1 MLVMSVVVEADDV
14 DWRKRKPKDGAEM
27 GRPRVRKKS
36 EGFIRE
42 SGSSSSDIAAWA
54 KKWHDEDA
62 PKTMMNYGSVVTKE
76 SIARSKAP
84 VRKGPSLLGVLAAQP
99 HQTRDARSRF
109 NDPKKSKIAPS
120 AMQQNARP
128 IVVQRSPVQA
138 AQGSASVLAAASAD
152 GGLTEEQR
160 LTIERNKT
168 VALARRKNR
177 LSAAPHNQ
185 PLANNQV
192 AMALQPR
199 KREEPSTEPAGPQPV
214 ANRSGLFF
222 NRNREA
228 TVKTALSSDPN
239 LTGTAVTVTNVPAKP
254 WHQFKQIT

>member
-1 MLVMSVVVEADDV
+1 MSVVVEADDV
-14 DWRKRKPKDGAEM
+14 DWRKRKPKDGGEM

-76 SIARSKAP
+76 SIARSKKP

-109 NDPKKSKIAPS
+109 NDPKKSKAAPS
-120 AMQQNARP
+120 TTQQSARP
-128 IVVQRSPVQA
+128 IVVQRSPVQPA
-138 AQGSASVLAAASAD
+138 RSSSPVPAAAPVS

-160 LTIERNKT
+160 LTIERNKAL
-168 VALARRKNR
+168 ALARRKNR
-177 LSAAPHNQ
+177 LSALPHQPQPTKQPTPKAP
-185 PLANNQV
+185 
-192 AMALQPR
+192 QPR
-199 KREEPSTEPAGPQPV
+199 QKDERSTESAGSQPV
-214 ANRSGLFF
+214 AKRPGLFF
-222 NRNREA
+222 NRNRDTAAKSTSSLDPKRVA
-228 TVKTALSSDPN
+228 TDISNGND
-239 LTGTAVTVTNVPAKP
+239 PAKP
-254 WHQFKQIT
+254 WHQFKQIM